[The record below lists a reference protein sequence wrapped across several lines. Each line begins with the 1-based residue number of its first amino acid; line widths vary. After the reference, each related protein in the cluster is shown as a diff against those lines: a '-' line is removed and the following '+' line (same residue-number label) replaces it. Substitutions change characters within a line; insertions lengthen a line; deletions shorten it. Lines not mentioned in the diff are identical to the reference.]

1 MNTQTNLLAHLER
14 SIVHVEH
21 IGCLD
26 HLLVGHQDTYN
37 RENTLQTDKG
47 GRVQGMLGGRQHH
60 TWNTLPPPLH
70 RVALTY

>member
-37 RENTLQTDKG
+37 RENTLQTDKE